1 LGYELEST
9 IFAILR
15 RLLGYAEAAFYA
27 PERSGDI
34 KHSLADIRLAK
45 QHLGYRPSVN
55 FEEGLN
61 RTVEWYRLQSLSPVM
76 AGRV

>member
-27 PERSGDI
+27 PEHSGDI

-45 QHLGYRPSVN
+45 QHLGYKPSVD

-61 RTVEWYRLQSLSPVM
+61 RAVEWYRSQIPISVM
-76 AGRV
+76 A

>member
-1 LGYELEST
+1 MGYESEST

-45 QHLGYRPSVN
+45 QHLGYKPSVD

-61 RTVEWYRLQSLSPVM
+61 RTVEWYRSQIPISVM
-76 AGRV
+76 A